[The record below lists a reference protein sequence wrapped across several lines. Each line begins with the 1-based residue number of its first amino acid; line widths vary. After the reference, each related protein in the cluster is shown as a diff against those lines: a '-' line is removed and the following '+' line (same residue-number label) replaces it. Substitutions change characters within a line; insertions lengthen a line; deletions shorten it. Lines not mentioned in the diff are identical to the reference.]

1 MDIKALHENLLNLN
15 SEIETILKKVNYQN
29 NLCQS
34 DISYDDA
41 DADQCMLFDEFYS
54 IFTHFDYIHA
64 VLNYLQ
70 LPIKEEGFLTTNDCG
85 KYYIN
90 QTEIKCGETIEILL
104 LDLNT
109 GTMRWNIMRLQNQNH
124 DHYLNEPARIRDYN
138 MKKKCF

>member
-1 MDIKALHENLLNLN
+1 MDINALEEKLFLMN
-15 SEIETILKKVNYQN
+15 SEIEKILMETNYQN

-70 LPIKEEGFLTTNDCG
+70 LPIKEEGVLQSDNHG
-85 KYYIN
+85 RYYIN
-90 QTEIKCGETIEILL
+90 QTQVKSGDTIEILL

-109 GTMRWNIMRLQNQNH
+109 NTMRWNIMRLH
-124 DHYLNEPARIRDYN
+124 SLDRYTNEPARIRDYN

>member
-1 MDIKALHENLLNLN
+1 MDINALEEKLFLMN
-15 SEIETILKKVNYQN
+15 SEIEKILMETNYQN

-41 DADQCMLFDEFYS
+41 DADQCMFFDEFYS
-54 IFTHFDYIHA
+54 IFTHLDYVNT
-64 VLNYLQ
+64 VLNYIQ
-70 LPIKEEGFLTTNDCG
+70 LPIKDEGILKSDGQG

-90 QTEIKCGETIEILL
+90 QTEINCGDTIEILL

-109 GTMRWNIMRLQNQNH
+109 GTMRWNIIRLQNQNH

-138 MKKKCF
+138 MKK

>member
-34 DISYDDA
+34 DLFYNDA

-54 IFTHFDYIHA
+54 IFTHLDYINA
-64 VLNYLQ
+64 VLKYLK
-70 LPIKEEGFLTTNDCG
+70 LPIKESGVLKADGHG
-85 KYYIN
+85 KYYVN
-90 QTEIKCGETIEILL
+90 QMEIKSGDIVEILL

-109 GTMRWNIMRLQNQNH
+109 GTMRWNIMRLHNL
-124 DHYLNEPARIRDYN
+124 DRYIEEPARIRAYN
-138 MKKKCF
+138 MKK